1 MTEPELRALA
11 ARDAIPSAE
20 EEAALRKWAAES
32 ARPDMLGELRGDV
45 RRLLAL
51 IDAARAETA
60 AVVRERDE
68 ALAKLASRKDELL
81 AWQEGDP
88 LDPDWIADQCEATAR
103 GENGD
108 GVSKDGRALWA
119 GMAALFREIPAL
131 RSLAADLV
139 EGLKRLANEADLDGL
154 SGKPGWDCWVA
165 NARALLTRAAALG
178 VGKQDG
184 EADNPHDAGW
194 QAACVAGERAIRSLK
209 GGTT

>member
-81 AWQEGDP
+81 AWQEGGP

-119 GMAALFREIPAL
+119 RMAALFREIPAL

-139 EGLKRLANEADLDGL
+139 EGLDALLDAGNPSASYCEECDIHAPTRADGEGLAGPLTHEPQCPVGT
-154 SGKPGWDCWVA
+154 
-165 NARALLTRAAALG
+165 ARALLTRAAALG

-184 EADNPHDAGW
+184 EK
-194 QAACVAGERAIRSLK
+194 EK
-209 GGTT
+209 GNG

>member
-1 MTEPELRALA
+1 MSMTEPELRALA

-119 GMAALFREIPAL
+119 RMAALFREIPAL

-139 EGLKRLANEADLDGL
+139 EGLEPFAWVGQWLFARDLPDDTPVATFTGL
-154 SGKPGWDCWVA
+154 HRPAHLTRGMFKA
-165 NARALLTRAAALG
+165 AHTLLTRAAAL
-178 VGKQDG
+178 
-184 EADNPHDAGW
+184 
-194 QAACVAGERAIRSLK
+194 RIIK
-209 GGTT
+209 GGTP